1 MKLTIITATFN
12 SAANI
17 AQCLQSVNSQTYA
30 DIEHI
35 IVDGASTDETLE
47 IIKTTPNRVTE
58 IISEPDKGIYD
69 ALNKGI
75 QKATGDVIGFLH
87 SDDRL
92 ASTAILQI
100 IAETFQ
106 KTAAD
111 GIYGNL
117 VFVNS
122 DDKVVRTWISEP
134 FDKNEVRFG
143 WMPPHPTLYL
153 KKEIY
158 KKKGMFDT
166 GFSIAGDYEFMLRVM
181 QEPRFRL
188 EYIPEVITRMGVGGA
203 STGNWRQLI
212 RKSMED
218 MQALTKNGFKFPVL
232 VIIAK
237 IGRKIPQLFK
247 R

>member
-17 AQCLQSVNSQTYA
+17 AQCLQSVNSQTYTSV
-30 DIEHI
+30 EHI

-92 ASTAILQI
+92 ASPGILQM

-117 VFVNS
+117 VFVNR

-143 WMPPHPTLYL
+143 WMPPHPTLFL
-153 KKEIY
+153 KKEVY
-158 KKKGMFDT
+158 RKKGLFDT

-181 QEPRFRL
+181 QDPGFRL